1 MPGANGHCNGRGA
14 TFEVFLSLGTEDDG
28 GEAGKLQVLLSPISA
43 EYVMANKAL
52 VTFLVCDK
60 TPRSKPTV
68 KQGLISLTVLD
79 GELISVGET

>member
-1 MPGANGHCNGRGA
+1 M
-14 TFEVFLSLGTEDDG
+14 
-28 GEAGKLQVLLSPISA
+28 LLSPISA

-60 TPRSKPTV
+60 TPRSKTTA
-68 KQGLISLTVLD
+68 KQGLISLTVLE